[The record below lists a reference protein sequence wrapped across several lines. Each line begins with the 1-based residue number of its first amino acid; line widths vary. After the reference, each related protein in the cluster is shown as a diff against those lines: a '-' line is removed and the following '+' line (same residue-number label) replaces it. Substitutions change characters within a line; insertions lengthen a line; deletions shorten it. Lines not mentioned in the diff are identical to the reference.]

1 MPPNGESSLV
11 SYNSV
16 NLYLLE
22 LKLHT
27 LHGGLGD
34 ESPAAPRL
42 GDGHGGGAGQGRLPQ
57 HEAHVERLQHVLVA
71 LLGHAGVGARHLHHL
86 AAGVKAGGG
95 VRSCCRS
102 VARRTQDKP
111 R

>member
-1 MPPNGESSLV
+1 M
-11 SYNSV
+11 
-16 NLYLLE
+16 YLLE
-22 LKLHT
+22 LELHT

-86 AAGVKAGGG
+86 AAGQLTAVRRGDGGRIVSRHPVTG
-95 VRSCCRS
+95 SFCS
-102 VARRTQDKP
+102 VAAC
-111 R
+111 